1 MHLSF
6 VNASIFLAFVYALYK
21 LVFRSYRRLPPG
33 PAGLPLIGNVYDIP
47 GKFDWITYMEMS
59 RKYDSSLISLHFMG
73 SRVVIVN
80 THEAARDLFE
90 RRSLIYSDRP
100 NFPMLVDLMGF
111 GWNTGLIPYGNRWK
125 EHRKIFRQ
133 EMEGYSSAAY
143 HHREIHEARLLLRR
157 LLDDPENYRKNIRF
171 MFGRS
176 ILAITYGID
185 VTHDSDP
192 YIRNVETAMQ
202 AAAACM
208 NAGSFLVDV
217 LPILRFIPDWF
228 PGARFKRKAKEWRK
242 AIIAMPVMPMAFVMR
257 SIEDGT
263 AEPSVAYKLLSQ
275 IEVDENRTRENE
287 EILRDALSTF
297 YAGGADTTVSALCSF
312 VLAMVLYPDVQ
323 KKGQAAIDAIIGSG
337 RLPDFKDCACIPYL
351 QAILNE
357 VLRWAPVLPLSVPRR
372 CTEDNEYNGYH
383 IPRGATVV
391 CNSWAMLHDEA
402 VYGPETETFNPD
414 RFMKDGVLNPDVPFP
429 METFGFGR
437 RICPGRDL
445 AIDSIKI
452 TIVSLLA
459 VFEFG
464 KAVDAEGNTIEVSG
478 EYLSGALIHP
488 APFKCSIRPRCE
500 AAALL
505 IMTDT

>member
-21 LVFRSYRRLPPG
+21 LVSKSHPRLPPG
-33 PAGLPLIGNVYDIP
+33 PTGLPIIGNVYDIP
-47 GKFDWITYMEMS
+47 GKFDWIAYMEMS
-59 RKYDSSLISLHFMG
+59 RKYNSDLISLNFMG
-73 SRVVIVN
+73 SRVVVVN
-80 THEAARDLFE
+80 THNAARDLFE
-90 RRSLIYSDRP
+90 RRSLIYSDRFAD
-100 NFPMLVDLMGF
+100 NFRVFLIGF
-111 GWNTGLIPYGNRWK
+111 GWTTGFITYGERWK
-125 EHRKIFRQ
+125 GESPFSFALCSI
-133 EMEGYSSAAY
+133 EGHSSAA
-143 HHREIHEARLLLRR
+143 HHDCEIQEARLLLRR
-157 LLDDPENYRKNIRF
+157 LLDDPENYRQSIRF
-171 MFGRS
+171 MFGRL
-176 ILAITYGID
+176 ILAITYGINVKRD
-185 VTHDSDP
+185 DDP
-192 YIRNVETAMQ
+192 YIRNAETTMQ
-202 AAAACM
+202 AMAVCM

-217 LPILRFIPDWF
+217 FPILRFIPDWF
-228 PGARFKRKAKEWRK
+228 PGAVFKRRAKEWHK
-242 AIIAMPVMPMAFVMR
+242 VVTDMPVMPMAFVKQ

-263 AEPSVAYKLLSQ
+263 ARPSVAFKQLSQ
-275 IEVDENRTRENE
+275 MEADGNRTPETKPFYVMCC
-287 EILRDALSTF
+287 LRF
-297 YAGGADTTVSALCSF
+297 MQTVSTLCSF

-323 KKGQAAIDAIIGSG
+323 KKGQAAIDAVIGSG

-351 QAILNE
+351 QAIFNE
-357 VLRWAPVLPLSVPRR
+357 VLRWAPALPLGVPRR

-437 RICPGRDL
+437 RICPGKDL

-452 TIVSLLA
+452 TMVSLLA

-464 KAVDAEGNTIEVSG
+464 KAVDAKGNIIEVSG

-488 APFKCSIRPRCE
+488 APFKCSIRPRSE
-500 AAALL
+500 AATLL